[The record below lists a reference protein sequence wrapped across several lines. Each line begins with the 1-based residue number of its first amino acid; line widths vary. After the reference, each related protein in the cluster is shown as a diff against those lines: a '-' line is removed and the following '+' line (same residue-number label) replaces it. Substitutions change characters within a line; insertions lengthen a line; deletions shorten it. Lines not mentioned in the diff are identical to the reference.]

1 MLESASVWCEYWKTI
16 FVKLLNINGFRRKL
30 TRPPDAGENIVFLYF
45 TLSEALVTVIGA
57 SHAFDIIFF
66 LFKFQCHT
74 F

>member
-45 TLSEALVTVIGA
+45 TPSEALVIGA
-57 SHAFDIIFF
+57 SHAS
-66 LFKFQCHT
+66 
-74 F
+74 